1 MQRWMVMGMAKWLMK
16 LRCLITGGHRYSSIN
31 LLMMKDPFKPE
42 YIFTNECLKCGK
54 TICLRVSKVVFD
66 GILEAD
72 LRRKRAEDER
82 REGE

>member
-1 MQRWMVMGMAKWLMK
+1 MAKWLMR
-16 LRCLITGGHRYSSIN
+16 LRCLITGGHRYSNIN

-54 TICLRVSKVVFD
+54 TIHLRVSKVAFD

-72 LRRKRAEDER
+72 LRRKRAEDGER